1 MKLVIASGLLMLA
14 CYCAL
19 AGTLPPDVLNELNS
33 YNVTWTTPGTNGS
46 PGSMPIGNG
55 DITANVWVENNG
67 GDLVM
72 YLGKSD
78 AWSEGTRLLKIG
90 RIRLRFLPN
99 PFASGSPFNQ
109 TLNFYNGEID
119 ITAGQSGSQV
129 FLRIYAD
136 ANQPVI
142 RILATG
148 QQTFTLSCSNEIW
161 RTTALPMNSTNSDSF
176 RGVAGATPAPSES
189 ADQVVSLPD
198 RLMWYHQNSSSY
210 FGTLFNAENLKGYP
224 GDYSDP
230 WTNRIFG
237 AAILATNFNV
247 VTSQEIQSPS
257 GTNFLVSVF
266 LYTEQTNSE
275 GAWQNQMNNLVAQVA
290 ATPET
295 TARTNHY
302 AWWDAFWNRSWI
314 FVSGDTNAANVTS
327 GYLEQRYVEACQ
339 GRGAGPIK
347 FNGGTFTFDNL
358 GENGDYRAWG
368 PGYWNQNT
376 RLLYWPMLA
385 SGDFDMMMPFF
396 NIYTNMLPLQTAAT
410 LQYYKHGGAFFPE
423 TFNVFG
429 LYYGDDWGWNN
440 SSGTTCG
447 DSYIKYHYQGG
458 LETLAMMLAYYNYT
472 QDSAF
477 ATNDIVPFATQA
489 IRFFEDH
496 WSKINGKYF
505 FYPANA
511 CEMYWGCTNSTD
523 YISGLMSDIQQ
534 LVALPANLTT
544 PALIN
549 EWTNCYAS
557 LPPLP
562 MDPTG
567 SYVKPAQTYG
577 PPENSENPE
586 CYCIF
591 PYRLYGLG
599 LPNFSIGLATF
610 VNRTVQTYKYDW
622 SQDPIDEALV
632 GLTAAAQ
639 TDVINN
645 FNDTYPACRF
655 RAFWNTRNDYVP
667 TEDTGGAAMS
677 ALQFMLMQCVGTNIL
692 LLPSWPPSWNVDFKL
707 NAPGNSSVRLIL
719 TNGTVSQLTVSP
731 SSFTNNLVELLP
743 AAPTGLTAE
752 AGIGQAAL
760 SWNQVAGASGYNI
773 QRSTVSGGPYATI
786 SAGVTGTS
794 YLDTGLAN
802 GTNYYYVVSA
812 LNVWGQSTNSPQA
825 TVAPGVNIAVKWEGD
840 LIANVQSVNLN
851 SNSKVWTNQT
861 GDIYSVGNFSTIGG
875 GLLNVTSLP
884 YGSSTIHALFVDQ
897 MGNNS
902 VQSSLAVPFEI
913 VSNNAVSV
921 EAWIY
926 PLTVNQTSCYLNYG
940 YQGGSSSPMNEREY
954 DFDTSGHGVISGNFG
969 SLDTGWA
976 TTPTANTW
984 HYVAVTYDGT
994 SLLAY
999 LDGSLS
1005 VTHVIG
1011 TPIATMQTLMQV
1023 GSAIAGTGTNDGG
1036 NDPFQGYI
1044 ACARAESGVLTA
1056 GDIANNYAMGPL
1068 GTAAAITPGGLTAV
1082 SGDGQVQLSWNA
1094 SENAASYNVKR
1105 SSSPGGVYNDIV
1117 TNLTAL
1123 GYTNTALTNGMIY
1136 YYAVS
1141 ALNTAGE
1148 SANSAIVSAQPVSLM
1163 PPGLNV
1169 AVANGQ
1175 LQITWPQDHTG
1186 WSLQAQTNS
1195 IQFGIGTNWVTVPA
1209 STFTNQI
1216 SLPVNPDNGAVFFRL
1231 AYP

>member
-1 MKLVIASGLLMLA
+1 MKRAIWFSLLVLA
-14 CYCAL
+14 CRCIL
-19 AGTLPPDVLNELNS
+19 AGTLPPDVLNELTS
-33 YNVTWTTPGTNGS
+33 YNVTWTTPSTNGS

-55 DITANVWVENNG
+55 DITGNVWVENNG

-78 AWSEGTRLLKIG
+78 SWSEGTRLLKIG
-90 RIRLRFLPN
+90 RTRFRFSPN
-99 PFASGSPFNQ
+99 PFASGSPFSQ

-142 RILATG
+142 RVFASG
-148 QQTFTLSCSNEIW
+148 QASFSMSCSNEIW
-161 RTTALPMNSTNSDSF
+161 RTTTLPINSTNSDSF

-198 RLMWYHQNSSSY
+198 RLMWYHQNAGSY
-210 FGTLFNAENLKGYP
+210 FASLFNAENLSGYA
-224 GDYSDP
+224 GSYSDP

-237 AAILATNFNV
+237 ATILATNFSV
-247 VTSQEIQSPS
+247 VSGQELQSTS
-257 GTNFLVSVF
+257 GTNFLVSIF
-266 LYTEQTNSE
+266 PYTAQTNSE
-275 GAWQNQMNNLVAQVA
+275 SGWQNQMNNLVAQVA

-314 FVSGDTNAANVTS
+314 FVSGDSNATTVTS

-339 GRGAGPIK
+339 GRSAWPIK

-410 LQYYKHGGAFFPE
+410 LQYYRHGGAFFPE
-423 TFNVFG
+423 TFNIFG

-440 SSGTTCG
+440 SSGTTCE

-458 LETLAMMLAYYNYT
+458 LETLGMMLAYYNYT
-472 QDSAF
+472 QDSTF

-496 WSKINGKYF
+496 WPIVNSKF
-505 FYPANA
+505 VFYPANA
-511 CEMYWGCTNSTD
+511 CETYWGCTNSTD

-534 LVALPANLTT
+534 LMALPANLTT
-544 PALIN
+544 PALIQ
-549 EWTNCYAS
+549 EWKNCYAF

-562 MDPTG
+562 MDPSG
-567 SYVKPAQTYG
+567 SYIKPAQTYG

-591 PYRLYGLG
+591 PYRLFGLG
-599 LPNFSIGLATF
+599 LTNYNIGLATF
-610 VNRTVQTYKYDW
+610 ENRTIQTYKYDW
-622 SQDPIDEALV
+622 SQDPIEEALV
-632 GLTAAAQ
+632 GLTSAAQ

-645 FNDTYPACRF
+645 FNDTYPTCRF

-677 ALQFMLMQCVGTNIL
+677 ALQFMLLQCAGTNIL

-719 TNGTVSQLTVSP
+719 TNGTVTQLTVSP
-731 SSFTNNLVELLP
+731 STLTNNLVEPLP
-743 AAPTGLTAE
+743 AAPTGLAAE
-752 AGIGQAAL
+752 AGAAQAAL
-760 SWNQVAGASGYNI
+760 FWNPVAGASGYNL
-773 QRSTVSGGPYATI
+773 QRSIVSGGPYATVG
-786 SAGVTGTS
+786 SGLTGTS

-812 LNVWGQSTNSPQA
+812 LNVWGQSTNSPQV
-825 TVAPGVNIAVKWEGD
+825 TVTPGVNVAVKWEGD
-840 LIANVQSVNLN
+840 LIANVQSVNL
-851 SNSKVWTNQT
+851 SSSSKVWTNQT
-861 GDIYSVGNFSTIGG
+861 SDIYSVSNFSTIEGG
-875 GLLNVTSLP
+875 FLNVASVA
-884 YGSSTIHALFVDQ
+884 YGASTIKALFVDQ
-897 MGNNS
+897 IGNDS
-902 VQSSLAVPFEI
+902 VQSSLKVPLEI
-913 VSNNAVSV
+913 VTNHPSSV
-921 EAWIY
+921 DAWIY
-926 PLTVNQTSCYLNYG
+926 PVTVNQTSCYLNYG
-940 YQGGSSSPMNEREY
+940 YQGGSLSPMNDREY
-954 DFDTSGHGVISGNFG
+954 DFDTSGHGVISGDFG

-976 TTPTANTW
+976 TPPTANTW

-994 SLLAY
+994 NLLAY
-999 LDGSLS
+999 VDGSLN

-1011 TPIATMQTLMQV
+1011 TPIATVQTLMQV
-1023 GSAIAGTGTNDGG
+1023 GSAIAGAGSTGG

-1056 GDIANNYAMGPL
+1056 SDIANNYAMGPL
-1068 GTAAAITPGGLTAV
+1068 GTAAAITPGGLVAV

-1094 SENAASYNVKR
+1094 SANAASYNVKR
-1105 SSSPGGVYNDIV
+1105 SSNLSGVYNDV
-1117 TNLTAL
+1117 ATNLTAL
-1123 GYTNTALTNGMIY
+1123 GYTNTALTDGMTY

-1141 ALNTAGE
+1141 AVNAAGE
-1148 SANSAIVSAQPVSLM
+1148 SANSAVASAEPVSLT

-1169 AVANGQ
+1169 AVDNGQ
-1175 LQITWPQDHTG
+1175 LQLTWPQDHIG

-1195 IQFGIGTNWVTVPA
+1195 IQVGLGTNWVTVPA
-1209 STFTNQI
+1209 STLTNQMNFPI
-1216 SLPVNPDNGAVFFRL
+1216 NPASGAEFFRL

>member
-1 MKLVIASGLLMLA
+1 MKAFWLGFLMLA
-14 CYCAL
+14 GSCVL
-19 AGTLPPDVLNELNS
+19 GQTLPPDVLDELNG
-33 YNVTWTTPGTNGS
+33 YNITWTTPSSNGS

-90 RIRLRFLPN
+90 RVRFRFSPN
-99 PFASGSPFNQ
+99 PFASGLPLSQ
-109 TLNFYNGEID
+109 TLDFYNGEID
-119 ITAGQSGSQV
+119 IAAGQSGSQI

-142 RILATG
+142 RVLASG
-148 QQTFTLSCSNEIW
+148 EQNFSMSCSNEIW
-161 RTTALPMNSTNSDSF
+161 RTTTLPMDSTNSDSF

-189 ADQVVSLPD
+189 ADQVVNLPD
-198 RLMWYHQNSSSY
+198 RLLWYHQNASSY
-210 FGTLFNAENLKGYP
+210 FGALVNAENMSGYASS
-224 GDYSDP
+224 YSDP

-237 AAILATNFNV
+237 ATILATNFSV
-247 VTSQEIQSPS
+247 VTGQELQSPV
-257 GTNFLVSVF
+257 GTNFLVSIVP
-266 LYTEQTNSE
+266 YTARTNSE
-275 GAWQNQMNNLVAQVA
+275 SAWQSQMSILVAQIA
-290 ATPET
+290 ETPET
-295 TARTNHY
+295 AARTNHY

-314 FVSGDTNAANVTS
+314 FVSGDANAANVTA

-339 GRGAGPIK
+339 GRSAWPIK
-347 FNGGTFTFDNL
+347 FNGGTFTFDNN

-385 SGDFDMMMPFF
+385 SGDFDMMMSFF
-396 NIYTNMLPLQTAAT
+396 NVYTNMLPLQMAAT
-410 LQYYKHGGAFFPE
+410 EKYYKHAGAFFPE

-440 SSGTTCG
+440 SSGTTCS

-472 QDSAF
+472 QDNAF
-477 ATNDIVPFATQA
+477 AANYIVPFATQA

-496 WSKINGKYF
+496 WPIVNSKF
-505 FYPANA
+505 VFYPANA

-544 PALIN
+544 PALIQ
-549 EWTNCYAS
+549 EWKNCYAF

-591 PYRLYGLG
+591 PYRLFGLG
-599 LPNFSIGLATF
+599 LTNYNIGLATF
-610 VNRTVQTYKYDW
+610 ENRTIQTYKYDW
-622 SQDPIDEALV
+622 SQDPIEEALV
-632 GLTAAAQ
+632 GLTSAAQ
-639 TDVINN
+639 ADVINN
-645 FNDTYPACRF
+645 FNDTYPECRF

-719 TNGTVSQLTVSP
+719 TNGTVSQLTVNP
-731 SSFTNNLVELLP
+731 STLTNNLVELLP
-743 AAPTGLTAE
+743 AAPTGLAAE
-752 AGIGQAAL
+752 AGAAQVAL
-760 SWNQVAGASGYNI
+760 FWNQVAGASGYI
-773 QRSTVSGGPYATI
+773 LQRSTVSGGPFATI
-786 SAGVTGTS
+786 GSGLPGAS
-794 YLDTGLAN
+794 YLDTGLTN
-802 GTNYYYVVSA
+802 GTTYYYVVSA
-812 LNVWGQSTNSPQA
+812 LNVWGEGTNSTQV
-825 TVAPGVNIAVKWEGD
+825 TVTPGVNIAVKWKGD
-840 LIANVQSVNLN
+840 LIANVQSADLK
-851 SNSKVWTNQT
+851 STSGIWTNRT
-861 GDIYSVGNFSTIGG
+861 SNTNSVGNFSTIGG
-875 GLLNVTSLP
+875 GNLNVASLA
-884 YGSSTIHALFVDQ
+884 YGSSTIKALFVDQ
-897 MGNNS
+897 IGNNS
-902 VQSSLAVPFEI
+902 VQSSLKAPLEI
-913 VSNNAVSV
+913 VTNHPSSV
-921 EAWIY
+921 DAWIY
-926 PLTVNQTSCYLNYG
+926 PVTVNQTSCYLNYG
-940 YQGGSSSPMNEREY
+940 YQGGSSSPMSEREY

-994 SLLAY
+994 NLLAY
-999 LDGSLS
+999 LDGSLN

-1011 TPIATMQTLMQV
+1011 TPIATAQTLMQI
-1023 GSAIAGTGTNDGG
+1023 GSAIAGTGNNGG

-1056 GDIANNYAMGPL
+1056 NDVANNFAMGPV
-1068 GTAAAITPGGLTAV
+1068 GTAAALTPGGLVAV
-1082 SGDGQVQLSWNA
+1082 SGDGQVVLSWDA
-1094 SENAASYNVKR
+1094 SGNAAGYNVKR
-1105 SSSPGGVYNDIV
+1105 SANFAGPYNNV
-1117 TNLTAL
+1117 ATNLTAL
-1123 GYTNTALTNGMIY
+1123 TFADMGLTNGVAY
-1136 YYAVS
+1136 YYVVS
-1141 ALNTAGE
+1141 AVNAAGE
-1148 SANSAIVSAQPVSLM
+1148 SVNSAAVAAQPVSLA
-1163 PPGLNV
+1163 PPLFNFELSGE
-1169 AVANGQ
+1169 Q
-1175 LQITWPQDHTG
+1175 LTLTWPRDHTG
-1186 WSLQAQTNS
+1186 WSLQTQTDS
-1195 IQFGIGTNWVTVPA
+1195 LSTGVGTNWVTVPG
-1209 STFTNQI
+1209 STLTNQNFF
-1216 SLPVNPDNGAVFFRL
+1216 SVNPANGMVLFRL
-1231 AYP
+1231 IYP